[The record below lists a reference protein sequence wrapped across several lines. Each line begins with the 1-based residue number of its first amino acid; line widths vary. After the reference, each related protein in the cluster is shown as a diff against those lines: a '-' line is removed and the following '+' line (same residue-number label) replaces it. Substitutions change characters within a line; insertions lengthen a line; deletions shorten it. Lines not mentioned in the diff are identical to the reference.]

1 MKVFLKKDFLQ
12 KNAKAY
18 IMVLS
23 FAVISIVFGILTKGI
38 FFSPR
43 NISMLIRQTTIVG
56 ILSIGMMFVI
66 TAGHIDLSVGSLLGF
81 CGTLAA
87 VLQVWENW
95 DTLPTI
101 AVVVA
106 VGMLAG
112 VWQGY
117 WISYRGVPAFI
128 ITLGGL
134 MIFKGMK
141 LGLSKSVSIAPMK
154 SSFSYLGQGYLSDIL
169 GWILVAVVIIFIF
182 LSVMS
187 NRRSKIKYNFA
198 ISPMYVDI
206 LKVLAISVIIIIIV
220 MVLNMYRGLPVPVF
234 LLLVLA
240 VIFNFIANKSVYG
253 RNVYALGGN
262 IEAAMLSGIKTKQV
276 TMIIF
281 IVMGALSALAGIVL
295 TARLDA
301 ATAAAGD
308 GMELD
313 AIAACIIGG
322 TSLSGGVGNVPGVII
337 GALVMA
343 SLDNGMSLLN
353 TANFWQFIVKGMV
366 LILAVWADTATK
378 TKA

>member
-154 SSFSYLGQGYLSDIL
+154 SSFSYLGQGYLSNIL

>member
-220 MVLNMYRGLPVPVF
+220 MVLNMYQGLPVPVF

-240 VIFNFIANKSVYG
+240 IIFNFIANKSVYG